1 VADRF
6 TKKNTMAVFYLLI
19 GISVLL
25 LGISNHPAAIWSFAI
40 AFGFSMGADYMLIP
54 LVTAECFG
62 TQSLGKILGLIIMGY
77 SLGQWGAPWLV
88 GKIFDVTHSY
98 QLGWKIMAVAAM
110 AGAAAVYRVD
120 RERT

>member
-1 VADRF
+1 
-6 TKKNTMAVFYLLI
+6 
-19 GISVLL
+19 
-25 LGISNHPAAIWSFAI
+25 
-40 AFGFSMGADYMLIP
+40 MGADYMLIS